1 MLVLSRNVGQ
11 SICINGHEITVT
23 VSRVSGNKV
32 WLAIDAPPSVSVHR
46 AEVQDRIDEDDL
58 NDD

>member
-32 WLAIDAPPSVSVHR
+32 WLAIDAPPSVPVHR
-46 AEVQDRIDEDDL
+46 AEVQDRIDEDEHDV
-58 NDD
+58 N